1 MIKKIKI
8 EDLTLGMFI
17 EDFNC
22 SWIDHPFFTS
32 SLKITNDSML
42 QKVINA
48 GIRELFIDTDKGLD
62 TPKTLSEEK
71 QPQPAQ
77 PQKAAK
83 AKKKKDVTVGAEIN
97 RAIEIKKEA
106 RQTITSMM
114 DNIKSGEQVNPD
126 HAENV
131 VENIMTS
138 AFRNQ
143 DALISLLRI
152 KSADE
157 YTYMHSISSCVLLV
171 SFSKYLGLDTKLIRE
186 VAIGG
191 LLHDVGKMK
200 VPDTILNKPGEL
212 SDTEYELMKKHVEYG
227 LEIIEQTPGVS
238 QISKDIVSQHHERL
252 DGTGYPNGLK
262 GSENSKFGQMAAIV
276 DIYDAMTSERCY
288 REKLQPT
295 VVLSK
300 LYDWGKAHFD
310 NDLVKQFIQCVGIYP
325 VGTLIRLKNGFLA
338 VVINR
343 GNKNMLQP
351 VIRIIYNTKRDHFI
365 MPFDIDL
372 SKKAGVDSNYTIVS
386 YESPEKWKIDTAQHL

>member
-1 MIKKIKI
+1 MIKIIKI
-8 EDLTLGMFI
+8 EELKIGMFI
-17 EDFNC
+17 NDFNC
-22 SWIDHPFFTS
+22 SWLDHPFYTN
-32 SLKITNDSML
+32 SLKITDETML
-42 QKVINA
+42 QKVFNA

-62 TPKTLSEEK
+62 TAQAEDT
-71 QPQPAQ
+71 QAQPAQ
-77 PQKAAK
+77 PRKTARP
-83 AKKKKDVTVGAEIN
+83 KKKKKVITVGSEIN

-114 DNIKSGEQVNPD
+114 DDIKSGEQVNPD
-126 HAENV
+126 QAENV

-191 LLHDVGKMK
+191 LLHDIGKMK
-200 VPDTILNKPGEL
+200 VPDEILNKPGKL
-212 SDTEYELMKKHVEYG
+212 SESEYEVMKKHVAYG
-227 LEIIEQTPGVS
+227 LEIIEQTDGVS
-238 QISKDIVSQHHERL
+238 QISRDILSQHHERL

-262 GSENSKFGQMAAIV
+262 GTENSKFGQMAAIV
-276 DIYDAMTSERCY
+276 DIYDAMTSQRCY
-288 REKLQPT
+288 RDKLQPT

-300 LYDWGKAHFD
+300 LYEWGKSHFD
-310 NDLVKQFIQCVGIYP
+310 NELVKQFIQCVGIYP
-325 VGTLIRLKNGFLA
+325 VGTLIRLKSGHLA

-343 GNKNMLQP
+343 GSNMLLP
-351 VIRIIYNTKRDHFI
+351 VIRVIYNTKRDHFI

-372 SKKAGVDSNYTIVS
+372 SKKAGTDNNNYTIES
-386 YESPEKWKIDTAQHL
+386 YESPEKWKIDTASHL